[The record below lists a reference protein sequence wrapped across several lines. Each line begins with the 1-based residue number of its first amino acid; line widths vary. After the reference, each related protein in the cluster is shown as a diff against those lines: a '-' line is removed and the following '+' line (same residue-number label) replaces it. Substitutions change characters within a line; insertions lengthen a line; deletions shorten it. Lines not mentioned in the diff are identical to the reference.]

1 MIRPRSSPLSLRAPL
16 ALLLALA
23 LSGAG
28 CGRQPNADQ
37 VIARCIAARGGRDA
51 LRAIQSKRLIGRVV
65 FAKHD
70 SGAFIVE
77 MKRPGKMRQE
87 MNLTGG
93 EVISTLDGMR
103 GWAINSMRKQ
113 TAPETLTAGQVHN
126 MAGGADMD
134 GPLVDW
140 KEKGNRVELL
150 GVEQVRGRDAWKLKV
165 TQPGPQVRYDFIDCA
180 SKLEVKWVG
189 VLDQGGQSVTFES
202 YFTDYRPVS
211 GTMHAFRIES
221 GATGSP
227 LQQVLEFDRIDVNV
241 PIDDADFGPP
251 TLAAPARGSGPTRP
265 TGRQAP
271 AHGPDVHHSS

>member
-1 MIRPRSSPLSLRAPL
+1 
-16 ALLLALA
+16 
-23 LSGAG
+23 
-28 CGRQPNADQ
+28 
-37 VIARCIAARGGRDA
+37 
-51 LRAIQSKRLIGRVV
+51 
-65 FAKHD
+65 
-70 SGAFIVE
+70 
-77 MKRPGKMRQE
+77 MRQE

-93 EVISTLDGMR
+93 EVISTLEGTR
-103 GWAINSMRKQ
+103 GWAINSMRRQ

-140 KEKGNRVELL
+140 KEKGNQVELL

-180 SKLEVKWVG
+180 SNLEVKWVG

-202 YFTDYRPVS
+202 YFNDYRPVN

-227 LQQVLEFDRIDVNV
+227 LQQVLQFDRIDVNV
-241 PIDDADFGPP
+241 PIDDADFAPP
-251 TLAAPARGSGPTRP
+251 TLAVPARGAAPARPAARHAPARGSGTN
-265 TGRQAP
+265 
-271 AHGPDVHHSS
+271 SS